1 MFFLGEVMVRQFL
14 FRDLLTF
21 RNSQLTKDLRY
32 QARGNIK
39 ISVKRRMSYLK
50 EAEPIL
56 IIVLKRTQA
65 FPELAPCF
73 GFPEAPLC
81 LLSWSWV
88 NLQIITHFK
97 VENILK
103 DSLDSIPSPSK
114 FSENSNYL
122 EGKFAWGVKTKKNCW
137 ALLTNYCIQ
146 KFVDNIQHCFV
157 FTPFPPIIWIFTE
170 VKVMGWNPGY
180 LLKSLKNYKNT
191 YVA

>member
-1 MFFLGEVMVRQFL
+1 MKLEFQVFPGHQDRKTNSSIRYLGEFL

-81 LLSWSWV
+81 LLSWS
-88 NLQIITHFK
+88 
-97 VENILK
+97 
-103 DSLDSIPSPSK
+103 
-114 FSENSNYL
+114 
-122 EGKFAWGVKTKKNCW
+122 
-137 ALLTNYCIQ
+137 
-146 KFVDNIQHCFV
+146 
-157 FTPFPPIIWIFTE
+157 
-170 VKVMGWNPGY
+170 
-180 LLKSLKNYKNT
+180 
-191 YVA
+191 

>member
-1 MFFLGEVMVRQFL
+1 MFFEKSYGSTIL

-122 EGKFAWGVKTKKNCW
+122 EGKFAWGVKAKNCW
-137 ALLTNYCIQ
+137 ALSTNFLYLKVCW
-146 KFVDNIQHCFV
+146 QHPAMICLY
-157 FTPFPPIIWIFTE
+157 TFPAHHSNFHWMWI
-170 VKVMGWNPGY
+170 GSNPGY
-180 LLKSLKNYKNT
+180 LLKSLLL
-191 YVA
+191 